1 MNSYNLQSQGPKNS
15 VAGYFSQQN
24 VLFGFRIR
32 TFGIKKKPTN
42 LSLSTCRAC
51 ECISANYRP
60 NNSFSLAIGQWRP
73 IDTKINVR

>member
-15 VAGYFSQQN
+15 FAGYFSQQN

-42 LSLSTCRAC
+42 LSLSTCMV
-51 ECISANYRP
+51 YY
-60 NNSFSLAIGQWRP
+60 
-73 IDTKINVR
+73 

>member
-32 TFGIKKKPTN
+32 TFGIKNTQLTFPYLHAWFIIKE
-42 LSLSTCRAC
+42 RANVFRQS
-51 ECISANYRP
+51 IDQTIA
-60 NNSFSLAIGQWRP
+60 LA
-73 IDTKINVR
+73 

>member
-32 TFGIKKKPTN
+32 TFGKKKHQLTFPY
-42 LSLSTCRAC
+42 LHAWFIIKERANVFRQS
-51 ECISANYRP
+51 IDQTIA
-60 NNSFSLAIGQWRP
+60 LA
-73 IDTKINVR
+73 

>member
-32 TFGIKKKPTN
+32 TFGIKKKTQLTFPY
-42 LSLSTCRAC
+42 LHAWFIIKERANVFWQS
-51 ECISANYRP
+51 IDQTIA
-60 NNSFSLAIGQWRP
+60 LALL
-73 IDTKINVR
+73 